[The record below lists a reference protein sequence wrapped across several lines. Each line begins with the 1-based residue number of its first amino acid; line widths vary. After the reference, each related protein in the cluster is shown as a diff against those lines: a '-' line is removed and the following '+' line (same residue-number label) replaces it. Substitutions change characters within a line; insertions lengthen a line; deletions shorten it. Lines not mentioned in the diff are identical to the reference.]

1 MNKNEYSPIQ
11 LDVIKELANVGG
23 GNAATSISQLVDKFI
38 NMSVPTIEILD
49 YNEVFTE
56 IIAEDQMVIAVTLRM
71 IGDANGNFLFVCTEE
86 NAEKLVSM
94 MLPQEMEMSAEVE
107 YSAVSELVNILV
119 TSYLNAISKMLD
131 INLISSVPALALDMF
146 GAILSSAYMDS
157 EQFDE
162 NVMIIKNEFIY
173 EGDKVDSSLYFIPR
187 PGVLDNLFKLIGV

>member
-56 IIAEDQMVIAVTLRM
+56 IMAEDQMVIAVTLRM

>member
-56 IIAEDQMVIAVTLRM
+56 IMAEDQMVIAVTLRM

-162 NVMIIKNEFIY
+162 NVMIIKNEFVY